1 MASVTTWMPT
11 LKRAASAFERAGIPH
26 LLAGSV
32 ACWARGGL
40 EVDTDLDFVVKPADR
55 ERAIDALV
63 HAGMR
68 EERPPEQW
76 LLKARDGDTLVDVIF
91 EPVGMQITDEVIAR
105 GETLNVGG
113 MWVRVMALDD
123 VMATKL
129 LALDEHSLDY
139 ERLLQIARAL
149 REQIDWAEIRART
162 EHSPYARA
170 FFTLAEGLGV
180 APRSAAHDAT
190 SPRVRIVGGQP

>member
-1 MASVTTWMPT
+1 MTTWMPT
-11 LKRAASAFERAGIPH
+11 LKRAASALERGGVPY

-32 ACWARGGL
+32 ACWARGAL

-55 ERAIDALV
+55 ERAIEALV
-63 HAGMR
+63 QAGMR
-68 EERPPEQW
+68 EERPAEQW
-76 LLKARDGDTLVDVIF
+76 LLKARDGATLVDVIF
-91 EPVGMQITDEVIAR
+91 EPMGMQVTDEVIAR

-123 VMATKL
+123 VVTTKL

-149 REQIDWAEIRART
+149 REQIHWADVRART

-180 APRSAAHDAT
+180 APRSAGHDAT

>member
-1 MASVTTWMPT
+1 MPT
-11 LKRAASAFERAGIPH
+11 LKRSVSALERARIPY

-32 ACWARGGL
+32 ACWARGAL

-55 ERAIDALV
+55 ERTIDALV
-63 HAGMR
+63 QAGMTP
-68 EERPPEQW
+68 EHPPEQW

-91 EPVGMQITDEVIAR
+91 EPVGMQVTDEVIAR

-123 VMATKL
+123 VVTTKL

-149 REQIDWAEIRART
+149 REQIRWADVRART

-190 SPRVRIVGGQP
+190 SPRVRVVGGEP